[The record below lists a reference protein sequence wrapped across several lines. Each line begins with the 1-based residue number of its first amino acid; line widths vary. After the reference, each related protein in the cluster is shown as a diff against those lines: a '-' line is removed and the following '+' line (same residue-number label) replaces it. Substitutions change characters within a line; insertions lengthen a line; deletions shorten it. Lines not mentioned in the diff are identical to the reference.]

1 MKLKCNHSL
10 LYMRSECQDITR
22 TLRRTLKIL
31 INGYFYDS
39 TEDNLLTFLMKT
51 LKNRRSPRKQEELC
65 NSGGRDGA
73 GGC

>member
-1 MKLKCNHSL
+1 MKLKCSHSL

-39 TEDNLLTFLMKT
+39 TEDNLPTFLMKT
-51 LKNRRSPRKQEELC
+51 LKKRRSPRKQEELC
-65 NSGGRDGA
+65 SSGGRDGA
-73 GGC
+73 GGR